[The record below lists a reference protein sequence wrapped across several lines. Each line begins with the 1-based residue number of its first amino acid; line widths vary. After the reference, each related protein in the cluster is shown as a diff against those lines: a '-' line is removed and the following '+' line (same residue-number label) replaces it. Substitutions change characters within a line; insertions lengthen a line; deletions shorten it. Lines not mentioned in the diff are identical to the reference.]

1 MTLKVIFIKRIETY
15 KRMSVSC
22 SVQALRISQSLSIAW
37 KSVLIFVQIQLHW
50 CYVIS
55 WFVVV
60 YYWLKKIMCLSV
72 SKGEYVM
79 TKAYLVDVLSWLREG
94 MEQWENNLKKKNT
107 EACGRSCGSGSWV
120 KVLTRPN
127 CQVKN
132 REAERWTLLN
142 YWVLCLKNVSKLW
155 IDFIES
161 KSI

>member
-37 KSVLIFVQIQLHW
+37 KSMLIFVQIQLHW

-94 MEQWENNLKKKNT
+94 MEQWENNLKKKKQQRLV
-107 EACGRSCGSGSWV
+107 EGV
-120 KVLTRPN
+120 VDLVLELRFSLDQT
-127 CQVKN
+127 V
-132 REAERWTLLN
+132 RW
-142 YWVLCLKNVSKLW
+142 KIGKPRDGHFW
-155 IDFIES
+155 IIGFCV
-161 KSI
+161 

>member
-1 MTLKVIFIKRIETY
+1 MTLKVIFTKRIETY

-22 SVQALRISQSLSIAW
+22 NVQALRKSQFLSIVW

-50 CYVIS
+50 CYIIY

-60 YYWLKKIMCLSV
+60 YCWLKKIHCV
-72 SKGEYVM
+72 DQFQKGEYVM
-79 TKAYLVDVLSWLREG
+79 TKAYLVDVLSWPREG
-94 MEQWENNLKKKNT
+94 KEQWESNKKT
-107 EACGRSCGSGSWV
+107 EVCGRSCGSGSWV
-120 KVLTRPN
+120 KVLTRPD

-132 REAERWTLLN
+132 QEAERWTLLN
-142 YWVLCLKNVSKLW
+142 YWVLCLTSVSKLW